1 MSNMSYCRFENTLSD
16 LKDCIEPLYQGCLVN
31 ENEYGEYLS
40 QYEFDSAIKL
50 IELCR
55 EITEMYQHADFD
67 EVRQLRNK
75 LEQ

>member
-31 ENEYGEYLS
+31 EDEYGDFLS
-40 QYEFDSAIKL
+40 QSEFNSALEL
-50 IELCR
+50 IERCR
-55 EITEMYQHADFD
+55 EITEMYEHSDLD